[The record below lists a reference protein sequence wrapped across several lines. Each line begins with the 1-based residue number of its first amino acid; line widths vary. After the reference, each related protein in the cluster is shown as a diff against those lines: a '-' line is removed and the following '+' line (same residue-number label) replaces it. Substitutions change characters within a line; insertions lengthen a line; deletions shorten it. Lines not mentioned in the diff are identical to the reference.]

1 MLSGD
6 PDKFGESLATVASV
20 CCFGCILEKQTTAFS
35 TTAST
40 EDKLILPVTC
50 NLEKKKY
57 QPCLNYL
64 FSWMYFQEHTFLILE
79 SQSHIL
85 GIIL

>member
-6 PDKFGESLATVASV
+6 PDKFGESLVMVASV
-20 CCFGCILEKQTTAFS
+20 YCFGCILEKQTTAFS
-35 TTAST
+35 TTASK
-40 EDKLILPVTC
+40 EDKWILPIC
-50 NLEKKKY
+50 S
-57 QPCLNYL
+57 LNYL